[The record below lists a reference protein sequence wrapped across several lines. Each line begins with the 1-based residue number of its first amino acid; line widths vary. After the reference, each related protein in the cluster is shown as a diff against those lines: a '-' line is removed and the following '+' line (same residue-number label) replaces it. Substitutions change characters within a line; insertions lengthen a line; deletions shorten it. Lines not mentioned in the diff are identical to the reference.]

1 MKTVVIY
8 KSQTGFT
15 ETYAR
20 WIAEELEA
28 DIYPYAKASRE
39 LNVEKLRDYDVIIY
53 GGSLHAVGISGADF
67 IKSKLESLQGKTIII
82 FATGA
87 SPYREEVVTK
97 VLNSNFSPEEQ
108 RLITFY
114 YFRGGFDYTKLGFI
128 DKLLMNLMKRSI
140 RRKKEGDRTPDEK
153 GMLAAFENP
162 VDFTNK
168 ESIQEI
174 IDHIRS
180 AGDR

>member
-1 MKTVVIY
+1 MKTVVVY
-8 KSQTGFT
+8 KSLSGFT
-15 ETYAR
+15 EKYAQ
-20 WIAEELEA
+20 WIAEDLNA
-28 DIYPYAKASRE
+28 DIFSYKKASKE
-39 LNVEKLRDYDVIIY
+39 LSAEKLRDYDVIIY

-67 IKSKLESLQGKTIII
+67 IKSKLESLRDNTIII

-128 DKLLMNLMKRSI
+128 DKLLMNLMKWKI
-140 RRKKEGDRTPDEK
+140 RRKPEEERSPDEK
-153 GMLAAFENP
+153 GMLAAFDNP

-180 AGDR
+180 AGD